1 MAEQSKIEW
10 CDSTF
15 NSWIGCTKVS
25 QACDHCYAEA
35 MMDTRMGRV
44 KWGAGQARSRTS
56 AAYWKQ
62 PLKWNTQPFFQCGDC
77 GWRGTSE
84 LEAMRDVDSP
94 KHLVCMNCI
103 SGNITPTRRR
113 VFCASLADV
122 FDNEVDPVWRADLFE
137 LIRLTPNL
145 DWLLLTKRIGN
156 ASAMIYDTRR
166 SVDFDTRRELWLF
179 CKTWGNNEHVP
190 ANVWLGATVCNQQ
203 EADHYVPKL
212 LATPAAKRFLSI
224 EPMLGPVDLLK
235 SGDTLCRCD
244 GCLSMAS
251 QHPEHAGL
259 QRIDW
264 IICGGES
271 GPRARP
277 SHPDWFRSLRDQ
289 CAAAG
294 VPFMFKQWGTFAP
307 DSMLDNSCR
316 GTLMLPDGTEMKD
329 LVDVGAANPEH
340 EVQRLLNS
348 RGPWQH
354 MSAVGKKA
362 AGRLLD
368 GIKHK
373 GVPA

>member
-122 FDNEVDPVWRADLFE
+122 FDNQAPDEWRADLWQ
-137 LIRLTPNL
+137 LLRDTPNL
-145 DWLLLTKRIGN
+145 RWMLLTKRIGN
-156 ASAMIYDTRR
+156 AAKMLP
-166 SVDFDTRRELWLF
+166 VDWPFP
-179 CKTWGNNEHVP
+179 HVG
-190 ANVWLGATVCNQQ
+190 LMATMVNQT
-203 EADHYVPKL
+203 EWDRDFPKL
-212 LATPAAKRFLSI
+212 AATPAAWRGVSV
-224 EPMLGPVDLLK
+224 EPMLGPIIIGND
-235 SGDTLCRCD
+235 R
-244 GCLSMAS
+244 
-251 QHPEHAGL
+251 P
-259 QRIDW
+259 DW
-264 IICGGES
+264 IITGGES
-271 GPRARP
+271 GPNHRRTDPAWVR
-277 SHPDWFRSLRDQ
+277 LMRDQ
-289 CAAAG
+289 CKRAG
-294 VPFMFKQWGTFAP
+294 IAFHHKQWGGLRPKANGC
-307 DSMLDNSCR
+307 LI
-316 GTLMLPDGTEMKD
+316 DGQEHKAFPAS
-329 LVDVGAANPEH
+329 LAA
-340 EVQRLLNS
+340 
-348 RGPWQH
+348 
-354 MSAVGKKA
+354 
-362 AGRLLD
+362 
-368 GIKHK
+368 
-373 GVPA
+373 